1 MNGIIVLNKE
11 QSFTSFD
18 VVAVMR
24 KISGQKK
31 IGHCGTLDPNATGV
45 LPLLLGNATKAQDI
59 IPDHDKEY
67 VAEFRLGAT
76 SDTLDIWGNVTEKE
90 KPDISLDTLSEAL
103 EKFKGNIRQ
112 IPPMYSA
119 IQINGQRL
127 YDLARKG
134 IEVERKSREV
144 TVYSLE
150 LFDFNTQT
158 QEGRIRVF
166 CSKGTYIRT
175 LIDDIGKALGC
186 GAVMTSLERTKA
198 CGYTLEN
205 AVTLD
210 KAKQMAENGAL
221 QSVLLPVES
230 LFEQYGSVTV
240 TQPQARRFKNGG
252 QLDISRTSLA
262 NGCEDKEIYRV
273 KDKEG
278 AFLGLGITDLDDGL
292 LKIYKMF

>member
-1 MNGIIVLNKE
+1 MNGIIVINKG
-11 QSFTSFD
+11 QGFTSFD

-24 KISGQKK
+24 KISGQRK

-59 IPDHDKEY
+59 IPNHDKEY

-76 SDTLDIWGNVTEKE
+76 SDTLDIWGNVTEIQ
-90 KPDISLDTLSEAL
+90 KPDISLDKLSVAL

-134 IEVERKSREV
+134 IEVERESREV

-150 LFDFNTQT
+150 LLDFNTQT

-210 KAKQMAENGAL
+210 KAKQMAENGTL
-221 QSVLLPVES
+221 QSILLPVES

-252 QLDISRTSLA
+252 QLDISRTSLS

-278 AFLGLGITDLDDGL
+278 AFLGLGITDLDEGL